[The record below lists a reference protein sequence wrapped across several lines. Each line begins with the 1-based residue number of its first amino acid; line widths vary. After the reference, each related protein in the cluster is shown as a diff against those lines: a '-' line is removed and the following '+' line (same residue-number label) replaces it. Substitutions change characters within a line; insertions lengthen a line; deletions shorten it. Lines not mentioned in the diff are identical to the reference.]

1 MEKKKFRPHHILC
14 ERFLKLEFPDRGLEF
29 QQVEQRLR
37 EIIQTDDEVL
47 VEATEGV
54 DELCQV
60 CPNCL
65 DNRCQS
71 PQGNEEAVRK
81 WDGIILKGL
90 GMSYGEKRTSKE
102 WRMLIKQKAPL
113 DFCRTRC
120 PSKSIC
126 IVFQQLKKAVL

>member
-37 EIIQTDDEVL
+37 DIIQTDEEVL
-47 VEATEGV
+47 LEVTEGV
-54 DELCQV
+54 DELCRV

-81 WDGIILKGL
+81 WDSIILKGL
-90 GMSYGEKRTSKE
+90 GMSYGEKRTSKQ
-102 WRMLIKQKAPL
+102 WRILVKQKAPL
-113 DFCRTRC
+113 DFCRKRC

-126 IVFQQLKKAVL
+126 TVFQAALD